1 MGRFSNS
8 DIGFFG
14 RRGLLVQ
21 GRVQLRE
28 TPGPC
33 VWRTAWRKTC
43 GRDIHDAAERVTRA
57 SDLTLL
63 GRSLPYDKIRRKEV
77 TVERDQIV
85 ALLKSRKRRLKKF
98 GIHSLSI
105 FGSVAR
111 NQAHKNSDVD
121 ILVDFDKP
129 IGLFEYARLKM
140 YLEEILERPVD
151 LVTPEALR
159 QELREEILR
168 EAIRAT

>member
-1 MGRFSNS
+1 M
-8 DIGFFG
+8 
-14 RRGLLVQ
+14 
-21 GRVQLRE
+21 
-28 TPGPC
+28 
-33 VWRTAWRKTC
+33 
-43 GRDIHDAAERVTRA
+43 ER
-57 SDLTLL
+57 
-63 GRSLPYDKIRRKEV
+63 DKIL
-77 TVERDQIV
+77 

-111 NQAHKNSDVD
+111 DQARENSDVD
-121 ILVDFDKP
+121 ILVDFEKP

-159 QELREEILR
+159 QELREDILR
-168 EAIRAT
+168 EAIRAA

>member
-1 MGRFSNS
+1 MIKFAGKK
-8 DIGFFG
+8 
-14 RRGLLVQ
+14 LQ
-21 GRVQLRE
+21 M
-28 TPGPC
+28 
-33 VWRTAWRKTC
+33 
-43 GRDIHDAAERVTRA
+43 ER
-57 SDLTLL
+57 
-63 GRSLPYDKIRRKEV
+63 DKIL
-77 TVERDQIV
+77 

-111 NQAHKNSDVD
+111 DQAHKNRDVD
-121 ILVDFDKP
+121 ILVEFEKP

-159 QELREEILR
+159 RELREDILR
-168 EAIRAT
+168 EAIRAA

>member
-1 MGRFSNS
+1 M
-8 DIGFFG
+8 
-14 RRGLLVQ
+14 
-21 GRVQLRE
+21 
-28 TPGPC
+28 
-33 VWRTAWRKTC
+33 
-43 GRDIHDAAERVTRA
+43 ER
-57 SDLTLL
+57 
-63 GRSLPYDKIRRKEV
+63 DKI
-77 TVERDQIV
+77 IS
-85 ALLKSRKRRLKKF
+85 LLKSRRRRLKKF

-111 NQAHKNSDVD
+111 DQAHKNSDVD
-121 ILVDFDKP
+121 ILVDFEKP
-129 IGLFEYARLKM
+129 VGLFEYARLKM

>member
-1 MGRFSNS
+1 M
-8 DIGFFG
+8 
-14 RRGLLVQ
+14 
-21 GRVQLRE
+21 
-28 TPGPC
+28 
-33 VWRTAWRKTC
+33 
-43 GRDIHDAAERVTRA
+43 ER
-57 SDLTLL
+57 
-63 GRSLPYDKIRRKEV
+63 DKI
-77 TVERDQIV
+77 IS
-85 ALLKSRKRRLKKF
+85 LLKSRRRRLKKF

-111 NQAHKNSDVD
+111 DQAHKNSDID
-121 ILVDFDKP
+121 ILVDFEKP